1 MPMLT
6 VKDQTS
12 PEMQMISK
20 KSESGQDRVAP
31 SGEQPGK
38 HIEDARND
46 PLVQDGARLGRN
58 RAPLVGPDSVA
69 GTPQSATGDAAHDAL
84 GPDRLDILKRIDRG
98 ERVVGDEATWAV
110 IQDYAQQAE
119 DSDIGLTD
127 KGRQVL
133 DDRR

>member
-1 MPMLT
+1 MLT
-6 VKDQTS
+6 VKDQTP
-12 PEMQMISK
+12 PEIQMISK
-20 KSESGQDRVAP
+20 KSESGPDHTAP

-38 HIEDARND
+38 HIEDGRND

-58 RAPLVGPDSVA
+58 RAPLVGPDSVT
-69 GTPQSATGDAAHDAL
+69 GTPQSASGDAVQDTL
-84 GPDRLDILKRIDRG
+84 DPDRLDIVRRIDRA

-110 IQDYAQQAE
+110 SQGYAQQAE